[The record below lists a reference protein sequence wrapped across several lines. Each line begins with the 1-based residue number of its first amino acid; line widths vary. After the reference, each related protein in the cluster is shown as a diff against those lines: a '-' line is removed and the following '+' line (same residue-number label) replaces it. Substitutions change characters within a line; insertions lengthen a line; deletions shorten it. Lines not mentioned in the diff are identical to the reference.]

1 MKVKLISSSS
11 MPNINKSK
19 IALDTNI
26 LLWTFYERISN
37 STGYQKHIYP
47 SFVSILLQEGY
58 NNKLYTSIYNIL
70 EAFSVI
76 ETTEYEIYLEEN
88 NLTKNNFS
96 KKDFRLIDSERTRI
110 KSILNLFFE
119 QVINTIEIVENQIL
133 KDDLIEFYDTY
144 TEQFLDANDFAFIKI
159 CNQNN
164 FNYLLTD
171 DADFKTYKSD
181 CNFTLITGNAHVIAL

>member
-1 MKVKLISSSS
+1 MKVNLISDSSI
-11 MPNINKSK
+11 PNISKSR

-37 STGYQKHIYP
+37 STGYQKRVYP
-47 SFVSILLQEGY
+47 SFVDFLLQKGY

-88 NLTKNNFS
+88 NSTKNNFS
-96 KKDFRLIDSERTRI
+96 KKKFRLIDSERTRI
-110 KSILNLFFE
+110 RSILNLFFE
-119 QVINTIEIVENQIL
+119 QVINTVEIVENQIL
-133 KDDLIEFYDTY
+133 KNDLIEFYDTY

-159 CNQNN
+159 CNQNG
-164 FNYLLTD
+164 FDYLLTD
-171 DADFKTYKSD
+171 DADFKTYKND
-181 CNFTLITGNAHVIAL
+181 CNFTLITGNAHIFAS